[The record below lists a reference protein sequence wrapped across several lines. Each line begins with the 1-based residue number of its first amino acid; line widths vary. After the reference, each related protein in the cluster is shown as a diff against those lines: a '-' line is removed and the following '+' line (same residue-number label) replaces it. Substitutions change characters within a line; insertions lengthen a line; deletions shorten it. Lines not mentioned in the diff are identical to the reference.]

1 MRLRRDN
8 GLTCPVPTTT
18 FAPMLAAQTKVVVPE
33 ATAAPP
39 KFSASLDWRRIVEP
53 VGVFLKEVAAELE
66 EQIVTFHPD
75 LREHARYALTSQG
88 KQLRPALVALA
99 GRSFGRLNREH
110 VKAAV
115 IVEMVHL
122 ATLVHDDIMDEAE
135 VRRSRP
141 TVAQRWGNE
150 QAVLLG
156 DCLFAHA
163 LKLAADFP
171 TTDVCRAVAGA
182 TKNVCSGEI
191 LQTQRR
197 FQVNLSQRDY
207 LQMLAM
213 KTGELFALSCELGA
227 FLSGISSEQREAL
240 RDYGMALGTAYQ
252 LYDDCVDLF
261 GSERSAGKSLGT
273 DLAKGKLTLPVILGL
288 ARATGAERV
297 EIEHLL
303 LHWDHRRLPRLQE
316 LLENYASFEGTQA
329 ELNRFLTTARQSLER
344 IGASGRLEELA
355 TLLDYLAQQSGG
367 LGVINRT

>member
-1 MRLRRDN
+1 
-8 GLTCPVPTTT
+8 
-18 FAPMLAAQTKVVVPE
+18 MLAAQTKVVVPE
-33 ATAAPP
+33 ATTASPS
-39 KFSASLDWRRIVEP
+39 FSNALDWRRIVEP
-53 VGVFLKEVAAELE
+53 VGGYLGDVAGRLQ
-66 EQIVTFHPD
+66 EQIETFHPD

-88 KQLRPALVALA
+88 KQLRPALVGLA
-99 GRSFGRLNREH
+99 GRSFGRLTEEH
-110 VKAAV
+110 ITAAV

-122 ATLVHDDIMDEAE
+122 ATLVHDDIMDEAQI
-135 VRRSRP
+135 RRSRP
-141 TVAQRWGNE
+141 TVAQRWGND

-163 LKLAADFP
+163 LKLASGFP
-171 TTDVCRAVAGA
+171 TTDVCRAVASA

-197 FQVNLSQRDY
+197 LQINLTQRDY

-227 FLSGISSEQREAL
+227 FLSGIRGEQREAL

-288 ARATGAERV
+288 ARSSDVDRAEL
-297 EIEHLL
+297 EHLL
-303 LHWDHRRLPRLQE
+303 LHWDHVRLPRLQE
-316 LLENYASFEGTQA
+316 LLDRYDTFEGTQG
-329 ELNRFLTTARQSLER
+329 ELRRFLAIGRQSLER
-344 IGASGRLEELA
+344 IGPSGRLEELA
-355 TLLDYLAQQSGG
+355 GLLDYLAQLSGR
-367 LGVINRT
+367 LGVINQT